1 MSATEPLVIEQV
13 AIDLLKPDP
22 ANARNISRSEL
33 DALTRSI
40 REFGFVEPLLARR
53 LDAVVIGGH
62 QRLRAARR
70 LGLKVVPVIW
80 LDLSQ
85 EEARLLGLA
94 LNRIGGE
101 FDEPLLARLL
111 ADLKD
116 VPGVDLTRSGFG
128 EDEIEDLLRGPE
140 VQERRE
146 RPEAFDLDMA
156 LGKAKREPLTK
167 PGDVWVL
174 GHHRVLCGDA
184 TKAEDVARVLAGAPS
199 AMAFTDPPYNVDYG
213 NHGGHQPGARRRSM
227 ANDALDPSAWEAFV
241 RAWARVLVASVDG
254 ALYVCMSTKE
264 WPLVSRLLAEEGGHW
279 SDTIIWVKDRFVLGR
294 ADYQRAYEPIWFGWR
309 EGASHFWCGDRDQ
322 SDVWQI
328 ARPSQAPLGP
338 VMKPLELVERSIE
351 NSSRPGELVLDV
363 FLGSGT
369 TLIAAERTGRVCAA
383 IELDPHFVDVAV
395 ARWEAFTGVGAV
407 KAEPGVGI
415 GGVE

>member
-1 MSATEPLVIEQV
+1 MSATKSLVIEQV

-22 ANARNISRSEL
+22 ANARNISRSGL

-40 REFGFVEPLLARR
+40 REFTFVEPVLVRR

-62 QRLRAARR
+62 QRLLAARR
-70 LGLKVVPVIW
+70 LGLKFVPVIW

-94 LNRIGGE
+94 LNQISGD

-116 VPGVDLTRSGFG
+116 VPGVDLTLSGFG
-128 EDEIEDLLRGPE
+128 EDEIADLLRGPE

-146 RPEAFDLDMA
+146 RLEAFDLEMA

-167 PGDVWVL
+167 PGDMWHL
-174 GHHRVLCGDA
+174 GKHHLLCGDA
-184 TKAEDVARVLAGAPS
+184 TKAEDVARVLAGAQS

-213 NHGGHQPGARRRSM
+213 NHGGHQPGTRRRSM
-227 ANDALDPSAWEAFV
+227 ANDALDPAAWEAFV
-241 RAWARVLVASVDG
+241 RAWARLLVASVDG
-254 ALYVCMSTKE
+254 ALYVCMSSKE
-264 WPLVSRLLAEEGGHW
+264 WPTVSRILAEEGGHW
-279 SDTIIWVKDRFVLGR
+279 SDTIIWAKDRFVLGR
-294 ADYQRAYEPIWFGWR
+294 SDYQRRFEALWYGWR
-309 EGASHFWCGDRDQ
+309 AGTNHFWCGDRDQ

-328 ARPSQAPLGP
+328 ARPAAAPLGP
-338 VMKPLELVERSIE
+338 VMKPLELVERAIE

-383 IELDPHFVDVAV
+383 IELDPHYVDVAV
-395 ARWEAFTGVGAV
+395 ARWEAFSGAVAV
-407 KAEPGVGI
+407 KAEPVVQI
-415 GGVE
+415 GGAA